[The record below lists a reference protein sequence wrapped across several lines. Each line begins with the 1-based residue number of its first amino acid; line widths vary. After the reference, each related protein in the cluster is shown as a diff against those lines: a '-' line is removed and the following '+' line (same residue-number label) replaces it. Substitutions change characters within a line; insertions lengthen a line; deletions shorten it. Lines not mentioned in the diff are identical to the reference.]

1 MWLHLKDTSVLCADC
16 NKWGPGIRSRNNLMR
31 FDERA
36 PQTYG
41 WRSGPLVLENN
52 GSEGRGAVWWSG
64 PGPTNSMHTHSLT
77 HTHTHT
83 ITLIHSPNSSSDLS
97 PCQRI
102 RDLSPAQ
109 GSGIQDLC
117 WSLTCGTLRRVCYV
131 MRILCFWSISRVLHL
146 VRCRLEAREE
156 EFISSKVLL
165 SVEYRPL
172 KISRYIFS
180 SMNLYTIRYSIEPV
194 NSTHFIRWNSS
205 SLQRICI

>member
-1 MWLHLKDTSVLCADC
+1 MS
-16 NKWGPGIRSRNNLMR
+16 GPHKRT
-31 FDERA
+31 DEEVGLWYWKTTGQKA
-36 PQTYG
+36 EGLSGEVGPDPQT
-41 WRSGPLVLENN
+41 LC
-52 GSEGRGAVWWSG
+52 
-64 PGPTNSMHTHSLT
+64 TLT
-77 HTHTHT
+77 VSHTHTHT

-131 MRILCFWSISRVLHL
+131 MRILCFWSISRVIHL
-146 VRCRLEAREE
+146 VTCRLEAREE